1 MLNAENEK
9 DKERFEKLKEAQVER
24 GRDDET
30 ATQVAASEVKE
41 MRDREGRSKD
51 PGPKHLTQGD
61 PHRAPMPN
69 RRV

>member
-1 MLNAENEK
+1 MLNTENEK

-24 GRDDET
+24 GRDEET

-41 MRDREGRSKD
+41 MRDREGRAKD
-51 PGPKHLTQGD
+51 PEPQHRPKGE
-61 PHRAPMPN
+61 PHRGPMPN